1 MLLAIE
7 PALWAL
13 SIVIGIPMAGIFSIP
28 IALIL
33 THHKRKMEELR
44 QNREGKMAEEIRA
57 EFTAVRAEIQA
68 LRDTTM
74 QYDLSF
80 DSALQ
85 HLERRMTHVE
95 QRTLRPTEES
105 SQIIEMNRR

>member
-1 MLLAIE
+1 MLLMTDLEIV
-7 PALWAL
+7 ALL
-13 SIVIGIPMAGIFSIP
+13 VVIGLPIAGVFSIP

-33 THHKRKMEELR
+33 THHRRKMEELR
-44 QNREGKMAEEIRA
+44 QRREGKIAEEIRA

-85 HLERRMTHVE
+85 HLERRMAHLE
-95 QRTLRPTEES
+95 QSAFRPAQEP